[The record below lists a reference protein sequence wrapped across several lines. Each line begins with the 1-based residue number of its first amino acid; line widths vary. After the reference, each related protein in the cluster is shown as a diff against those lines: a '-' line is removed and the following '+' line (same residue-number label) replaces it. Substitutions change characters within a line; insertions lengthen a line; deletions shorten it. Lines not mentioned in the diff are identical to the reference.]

1 VGVVHLTRIYTR
13 TGDGGQTRLVDMSL
27 TDKTDSRVAAY
38 GDVDEAN
45 SQLGVLLSTTE
56 LPEPMVTL
64 LGRIQNELFDL
75 GADLGNPLQE
85 TYAHEPL
92 RITADYVDRLEEACD
107 AFGDPLPALRSF
119 VLPGGTPAAAHLH
132 VARTIVRRAERT
144 AWTAVE
150 RFGSEAPGGV
160 NPLAITY
167 LNRLSDLLFILS
179 RAANATDPTVDRDI
193 LWVPGG
199 KRTDKPASP
208 PSGEM

>member
-1 VGVVHLTRIYTR
+1 MVHLTRIYTR

-27 TDKTDSRVAAY
+27 TDKTDPRVAAY

-56 LPEPMVTL
+56 LPEAMVTL

-92 RITADYVDRLEEACD
+92 RITADYVDRLEAACD

-160 NPLAITY
+160 NLLAITY

-179 RAANATDPTVDRDI
+179 RAANATDPAIDRDI

-199 KRTDKPASP
+199 KRADKPPSS
-208 PSGEM
+208 PSGEV